1 VSNPD
6 PLTAWAA
13 GPPPAIPLRHAA
25 GREIIARLEKIGDG
39 DAMQAFRRLCAAAR
53 ICSTCG
59 VSWDNP
65 GYGCE
70 CTSVPAGAP

>member
-13 GPPPAIPLRHAA
+13 GPAPAMPLRRVA

-39 DAMQAFRRLCAAAR
+39 DAMKAFRRLCTEAR

-59 VSWDNP
+59 GSWDNP
-65 GYGCE
+65 GCGCE